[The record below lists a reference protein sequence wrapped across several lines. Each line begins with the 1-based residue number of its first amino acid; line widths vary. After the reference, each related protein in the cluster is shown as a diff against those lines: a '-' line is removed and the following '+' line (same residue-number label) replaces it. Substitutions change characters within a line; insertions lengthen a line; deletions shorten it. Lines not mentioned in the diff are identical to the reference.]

1 MAIFYDTGRGNMN
14 TDTYCPDCGAEFDA
28 SVPVM
33 KLPGM
38 DVFRCDDCGHLIY
51 QLTWDQDTWG
61 EMDEEE

>member
-1 MAIFYDTGRGNMN
+1 MN
-14 TDTYCPDCGAEFDA
+14 IDTYCPDCGAEFDA
-28 SVPVM
+28 TVPVM

-61 EMDEEE
+61 EAEEEE